1 MMRRSLLLPLLLVL
15 ALSALGQET
24 RVVDGRKYIVH
35 NVQQGQTLYG
45 ISRHYAVPIDAITKA
60 NPAATQGLS
69 LGQVLLIPQDA
80 VQKKELRT
88 APQLG
93 GSGELVHTVA
103 KKETLFGIAK
113 KYGVEQTALLARNP
127 DAANGLKEGMR
138 LVIPPAT
145 APDVPRVAAEPAFDD
160 KSTSHLV
167 MPGETL
173 FGLAQKY
180 GVEVPAIE
188 AANGGLAQGLKVGTY
203 IRIPAKVQ
211 IATPEPVAAPS
222 VKKAQYRVAL
232 LLPFAIDANDSLMSK
247 DPERKGYHE
256 TTDAAVQFYGGAL
269 LAFDSL
275 AGLGLNAEVLVRD
288 VGTDARTWGPVLKD
302 PALRDMDLYIG
313 PFHRGA
319 IEQLAK
325 VSGDAHIVCPV
336 PQSNKVL
343 LGNPTVS
350 KVVSGRPDQVQAL
363 ARHAVLRH
371 AKDNLILV
379 RADIPSEKELQ
390 EQMLRAAQEALAQ
403 RTDRLRDSVLVA
415 RTGKREVNALVNL
428 LKAGATNVVLVPS
441 EDVELVTALVS
452 KLAGLAKDKDIIVYG
467 LAAWEDMEN
476 VPAADMDKLHLHIP
490 ASTWIDRSDP
500 RVQAFV
506 RAYRE
511 RFNDEP
517 REYAFLGFDVAFH
530 YLTALRTEGRGFAAH
545 FGTVHTQPLHMGFR
559 MVRTG
564 PENGY
569 RNESVLIL
577 EHKDLS
583 LQRVP

>member
-1 MMRRSLLLPLLLVL
+1 MRRSLLLPLLLVL
-15 ALSALGQET
+15 ALTALGQEV
-24 RVVDGRKYIVH
+24 RVVDGRKYTVH
-35 NVQQGQTLYG
+35 TVQQGQTLYG

-80 VQKKELRT
+80 VQKKELKT

-103 KKETLFGIAK
+103 KKETLFGIAR

-127 DAANGLKEGMR
+127 DAANGLKEGMK
-138 LVIPPAT
+138 LAIPPAT

-180 GVEVPAIE
+180 GVDVPAIE

-203 IRIPAKVQ
+203 IRIPA
-211 IATPEPVAAPS
+211 PVAIAAPVTVPS
-222 VKKAQYRVAL
+222 VKREKYRVAL
-232 LLPFAIDANDSLMSK
+232 LLPFAIDANDSLMAK
-247 DPERKGYHE
+247 EPERKTYFE
-256 TTDAAVQFYGGAL
+256 ATEAAVQFYGGARIAL
-269 LAFDSL
+269 DSMQ
-275 AGLGLNAEVLVRD
+275 ALGLNAEVLVRD
-288 VGTDARTWGPVLKD
+288 VGSDARAWGPVIKD
-302 PALRDMDLYIG
+302 PDLRDMDLYIG

-319 IEQLAK
+319 IEQLVK

-506 RAYRE
+506 RAYRA

-545 FGTVHTQPLHMGFR
+545 FSAVHTQPLHMGFR

>member
-1 MMRRSLLLPLLLVL
+1 
-15 ALSALGQET
+15 
-24 RVVDGRKYIVH
+24 
-35 NVQQGQTLYG
+35 
-45 ISRHYAVPIDAITKA
+45 
-60 NPAATQGLS
+60 
-69 LGQVLLIPQDA
+69 
-80 VQKKELRT
+80 
-88 APQLG
+88 
-93 GSGELVHTVA
+93 
-103 KKETLFGIAK
+103 
-113 KYGVEQTALLARNP
+113 
-127 DAANGLKEGMR
+127 
-138 LVIPPAT
+138 
-145 APDVPRVAAEPAFDD
+145 
-160 KSTSHLV
+160 
-167 MPGETL
+167 
-173 FGLAQKY
+173 
-180 GVEVPAIE
+180 VEVPAIE

-203 IRIPAKVQ
+203 IRIPAKLE
-211 IATPEPVAAPS
+211 IAAPEPPAAPS
-222 VKKAQYRVAL
+222 VKKEQYRVAL
-232 LLPFAIDANDSLMSK
+232 LLPFAIDANDSLMAR
-247 DPERKGYHE
+247 DPERKSYHE

-288 VGTDARTWGPVLKD
+288 AGTDARTWGPVLKD

-319 IEQLAK
+319 IEQLVK
-325 VSGDAHIVCPV
+325 VSGNAHIVCPV

-350 KVVSGRPDQVQAL
+350 KVVSGRPDQLQAL

-379 RADIPSEKELQ
+379 RADIPAEKELQ
-390 EQMLRAAQEALAQ
+390 EQMLRAAQEALAL

-415 RTGKREVNALVNL
+415 RTGKRDVNALVNL

-490 ASTWIDRSDP
+490 ASTWIDRDDP

-506 RAYRE
+506 RAYRA

-517 REYAFLGFDVAFH
+517 REYAFLGFDVVLH
-530 YLTALRTEGRGFAAH
+530 YLTALRTEGRGFADH
-545 FGTVHTQPLHMGFR
+545 FGNVHTQPLHMGFR

-577 EHKDLS
+577 EHKELS